1 MTWIQGLL
9 LGLVQGLTEFLPVSS
24 SGHLTIFQEL
34 FGIGGKTNLAFD
46 VTVHVA
52 TVLSTIVVFRRPL
65 GRLIKGFFARGMNG
79 EKDYVFKILVSL
91 IPVAIIG
98 FTLKDFVEKI
108 FSTDYVASHTG
119 NGLLLVGS
127 MLIVTA
133 LLLDCSERITAR
145 SMKKTQASADV
156 KITSEE
162 ESSGVSK
169 SDSKI
174 AAEEESS
181 GVSKPD
187 GKIAADGC
195 GVSKSDS
202 KIAAEEESS
211 GVDYCDN
218 SAISYWQA
226 FVVGIAQA
234 IAVLPGLSRSGST
247 ISTGL
252 LCKVKKSS
260 VAQFSFLMVIIPVLG
275 EALLDVYK
283 AVKGAGAAAASAAG
297 SSSAAAMSAAGSS
310 SAGAAMSTAGAG
322 AAGIEFLPLL
332 LGFIAAFFAGWAAC
346 KWMVKLVKNVKLT
359 GFAIYC
365 AIVGILCI
373 VLPYL
378 IK

>member
-1 MTWIQGLL
+1 
-9 LGLVQGLTEFLPVSS
+9 
-24 SGHLTIFQEL
+24 
-34 FGIGGKTNLAFD
+34 
-46 VTVHVA
+46 
-52 TVLSTIVVFRRPL
+52 
-65 GRLIKGFFARGMNG
+65 MNG

-145 SMKKTQASADV
+145 SMKKTSAIADDKV
-156 KITSEE
+156 AA
-162 ESSGVSK
+162 ESCGVSK

-174 AAEEESS
+174 AS
-181 GVSKPD
+181 
-187 GKIAADGC
+187 DGC

-247 ISTGL
+247 IS
-252 LCKVKKSS
+252 
-260 VAQFSFLMVIIPVLG
+260 
-275 EALLDVYK
+275 
-283 AVKGAGAAAASAAG
+283 
-297 SSSAAAMSAAGSS
+297 
-310 SAGAAMSTAGAG
+310 
-322 AAGIEFLPLL
+322 
-332 LGFIAAFFAGWAAC
+332 
-346 KWMVKLVKNVKLT
+346 
-359 GFAIYC
+359 
-365 AIVGILCI
+365 
-373 VLPYL
+373 
-378 IK
+378 

>member
-1 MTWIQGLL
+1 MNWIQGLL
-9 LGLVQGLTEFLPVSS
+9 LGLVQGFTEFLPVSS

-34 FGIGGKTNLAFD
+34 FGIGGETNLKFD

-52 TVLSTIVVFRRPL
+52 TVLSTIVVFRKPL

-91 IPVAIIG
+91 IPVAIVG
-98 FTLKDFVEKI
+98 FTLNDLVEKI

-119 NGLLLVGS
+119 NGLLLVGC

-133 LLLDCSERITAR
+133 LLLYCSEMMTAR
-145 SMKKTQASADV
+145 NEEKNASKTDVAKEDVAKTDVAKKNVAKMDV
-156 KITSEE
+156 VKTNVAKQ
-162 ESSGVSK
+162 ESN
-169 SDSKI
+169 
-174 AAEEESS
+174 
-181 GVSKPD
+181 
-187 GKIAADGC
+187 
-195 GVSKSDS
+195 
-202 KIAAEEESS
+202 

-218 SAISYWQA
+218 SAINYWQA

-260 VAQFSFLMVIIPVLG
+260 VAQFSFLMVIIPILG
-275 EALLDVYK
+275 QAFLDVYK
-283 AVKGAGAAAASAAG
+283 AFKNAGDSVATAGVAADAGNAVAGASASIG
-297 SSSAAAMSAAGSS
+297 
-310 SAGAAMSTAGAG
+310 
-322 AAGIEFLPLL
+322 FLPLL
-332 LGFIAAFFAGWAAC
+332 LGFLAAFFAGWAAC
-346 KWMVKLVKNVKLT
+346 KWMVKLVKNVNLT

-365 AIVGILCI
+365 AIVGILCV

>member
-65 GRLIKGFFARGMNG
+65 GRLIKGFFVRGMNG

-145 SMKKTQASADV
+145 SMKKTSAIADDKV
-156 KITSEE
+156 AA
-162 ESSGVSK
+162 ESCGVSK

-174 AAEEESS
+174 ASDGC
-181 GVSKPD
+181 GVSKLD
-187 GKIAADGC
+187 SKIASDGC

-297 SSSAAAMSAAGSS
+297 SSSAAAMNAAGSS
-310 SAGAAMSTAGAG
+310 SAG

>member
-1 MTWIQGLL
+1 MNWIQGLL
-9 LGLVQGLTEFLPVSS
+9 LGLVQGFTEFLPVSS

-34 FGIGGKTNLAFD
+34 FGIGGETNLKFD

-52 TVLSTIVVFRRPL
+52 TVLSTIVVFRKPL

-91 IPVAIIG
+91 IPVAIVG
-98 FTLKDFVEKI
+98 FTLNDLVEKI
-108 FSTDYVASHTG
+108 FSTDYVASYTG
-119 NGLLLVGS
+119 NGLLFVGC

-145 SMKKTQASADV
+145 NEKKN
-156 KITSEE
+156 
-162 ESSGVSK
+162 
-169 SDSKI
+169 
-174 AAEEESS
+174 AA
-181 GVSKPD
+181 
-187 GKIAADGC
+187 AAQDKTYVGMA
-195 GVSKSDS
+195 KQ
-202 KIAAEEESS
+202 ENN

-218 SAISYWQA
+218 SAINYWQA

-234 IAVLPGLSRSGST
+234 VAVLPGLSRSGST

-260 VAQFSFLMVIIPVLG
+260 VAQFSFLMVIIPILG
-275 EALLDVYK
+275 QAFLDVYK
-283 AVKGAGAAAASAAG
+283 ALKNAGEVVAFTGAAADSGTAVAGTSASIG
-297 SSSAAAMSAAGSS
+297 
-310 SAGAAMSTAGAG
+310 
-322 AAGIEFLPLL
+322 FLPLL
-332 LGFIAAFFAGWAAC
+332 LGFFAAFFAGWAAC

-365 AIVGILCI
+365 AIVGILCV

-378 IK
+378 LH

>member
-1 MTWIQGLL
+1 MTWIQGML

-145 SMKKTQASADV
+145 SMKKTSAIADGKV
-156 KITSEE
+156 
-162 ESSGVSK
+162 
-169 SDSKI
+169 
-174 AAEEESS
+174 AAES
-181 GVSKPD
+181 
-187 GKIAADGC
+187 C

-202 KIAAEEESS
+202 KIASDGCGVSKLDSIIAAEEETS

-260 VAQFSFLMVIIPVLG
+260 VAQFSFLMVIIPILG
-275 EALLDVYK
+275 QAFLDVYK
-283 AVKGAGAAAASAAG
+283 ALKNTGDIVASTGAAADAGTAVAGASASIG
-297 SSSAAAMSAAGSS
+297 
-310 SAGAAMSTAGAG
+310 
-322 AAGIEFLPLL
+322 FLPLL
-332 LGFIAAFFAGWAAC
+332 LGFLAAFFAGWAAC

-365 AIVGILCI
+365 AIVGILCV

>member
-1 MTWIQGLL
+1 MNWIQGLL
-9 LGLVQGLTEFLPVSS
+9 LGLVQGFTEFLPVSS

-34 FGIGGKTNLAFD
+34 FGIGGETNLKFD

-52 TVLSTIVVFRRPL
+52 TVLSTIVVFRKPL

-91 IPVAIIG
+91 IPVAIVG
-98 FTLKDFVEKI
+98 FTLNDLVEKI
-108 FSTDYVASHTG
+108 FSTDYVAAHTG
-119 NGLLLVGS
+119 NGLLLVGC

-133 LLLDCSERITAR
+133 LLLDCSERMTAR
-145 SMKKTQASADV
+145 NEKNNASKTDV
-156 KITSEE
+156 AKTDVAKTDVAKTDVATIDVVKTN
-162 ESSGVSK
+162 VAK
-169 SDSKI
+169 Q
-174 AAEEESS
+174 
-181 GVSKPD
+181 
-187 GKIAADGC
+187 
-195 GVSKSDS
+195 
-202 KIAAEEESS
+202 ESS

-218 SAISYWQA
+218 SAINYWQA

-260 VAQFSFLMVIIPVLG
+260 VAQFSFLMVIIPILG
-275 EALLDVYK
+275 QAFLDVYK
-283 AVKGAGAAAASAAG
+283 ALKNTGDIVASTGAAADAGTAVAG
-297 SSSAAAMSAAGSS
+297 SSASIG
-310 SAGAAMSTAGAG
+310 
-322 AAGIEFLPLL
+322 FLPLL
-332 LGFIAAFFAGWAAC
+332 LGFLAAFFAGWAAC

-365 AIVGILCI
+365 AIVGILCV

>member
-1 MTWIQGLL
+1 MNWIQGLL
-9 LGLVQGLTEFLPVSS
+9 LGLVQGFTEFLPVSS

-34 FGIGGKTNLAFD
+34 FGIGGETNLKFD

-52 TVLSTIVVFRRPL
+52 TVLSTIVVFRKPL

-91 IPVAIIG
+91 IPVAIVG
-98 FTLKDFVEKI
+98 FTLNDLVEKI
-108 FSTDYVASHTG
+108 FSTDYVAAHNG
-119 NGLLLVGS
+119 NGLLLVGC

-133 LLLDCSERITAR
+133 LLLDCSERMTAR
-145 SMKKTQASADV
+145 NEKKNASKTDV
-156 KITSEE
+156 AEGDVAKIDVLKTD
-162 ESSGVSK
+162 VAK
-169 SDSKI
+169 Q
-174 AAEEESS
+174 
-181 GVSKPD
+181 
-187 GKIAADGC
+187 
-195 GVSKSDS
+195 
-202 KIAAEEESS
+202 ESS

-218 SAISYWQA
+218 SAINYWQA

-260 VAQFSFLMVIIPVLG
+260 VAQFSFLMVIIPILG
-275 EALLDVYK
+275 QAFLDVYK
-283 AVKGAGAAAASAAG
+283 ALKNTGDIVASTGAAADAGTAVAG
-297 SSSAAAMSAAGSS
+297 SSASIG
-310 SAGAAMSTAGAG
+310 
-322 AAGIEFLPLL
+322 FLPLL
-332 LGFIAAFFAGWAAC
+332 LGFLAAFFAGWAAC

-365 AIVGILCI
+365 AIVGILCV

>member
-1 MTWIQGLL
+1 MNWIQGLI

-34 FGIGGKTNLAFD
+34 FGIGGHTNLAFD

-52 TVLSTIVVFRRPL
+52 TVLSTIVVFRKPL
-65 GRLIKGFFARGMNG
+65 GKLISGFFARGMNG

-91 IPVAIIG
+91 IPVAIVG
-98 FTLKDFVEKI
+98 FSLKDVVEKI

-119 NGLLLVGS
+119 NGLLVVGI

-133 LLLDCSERITAR
+133 LLLDCSERMTTRKEKKNAAAGKTATVAA
-145 SMKKTQASADV
+145 TQSP
-156 KITSEE
+156 
-162 ESSGVSK
+162 
-169 SDSKI
+169 
-174 AAEEESS
+174 AAEGYATAEVDAVQS
-181 GVSKPD
+181 D
-187 GKIAADGC
+187 GI
-195 GVSKSDS
+195 
-202 KIAAEEESS
+202 
-211 GVDYCDN
+211 DYCDN
-218 SAISYWQA
+218 SAINYWQA

-283 AVKGAGAAAASAAG
+283 SVKGAGAVAVSTG
-297 SSSAAAMSAAGSS
+297 EHVVNSVSSSAAAGSVAAGFSDI
-310 SAGAAMSTAGAG
+310 G
-322 AAGIEFLPLL
+322 FLPLL
-332 LGFIAAFFAGWAAC
+332 LGFLSAFFAGWVAC

-365 AIVGILCI
+365 AVVGFLCI
-373 VLPYL
+373 LLPYL